1 MPVSDFQEFQERY
14 YKIISQIA
22 VKAIDKGLL
31 LFDDQDSSL
40 DFDVGQGEFDDEL
53 GGLESL
59 REVAI
64 AANIEADIADFKF
77 GLGKPLLE
85 KDETMKIF
93 QYFHDI
99 DNGKKVEIDISRLDI
114 PDISKQEIQAQG
126 FVQAFDNMKKNGKDP
141 VDTVKFQKYYQN
153 VQILSMQ
160 SDLLEVENPELSAN
174 LDRANGIFNNFN
186 RAKEKYDSL
195 ERQEKI
201 FRDSDSD
208 GSVSTNVYS
217 IESML
222 DKADKAYDLQQGLRI
237 KLAEYIALK
246 KTKIF
251 DEHGN
256 FLENAD
262 PLPVSVIFKDTQIT
276 EELGEYLKKSAS
288 KLITDKSDVTIDK
301 IFHALDIDG
310 QNIGVFKKLVD
321 KEKAQIK
328 TPRQRESESRQSSSV
343 ESTVKPTKE
352 QRLNGLKERLARS
365 ILEVA
370 KVSPERITDIMTNP
384 KMADAKA
391 AIMKR
396 AENTLE
402 KLGVNEKDII
412 KIGTTN
418 ALKDVRNEDLQNQI
432 KIQSEELV
440 AQVGRVS
447 SKSIDSQDMRGK
459 ENLHEKY
466 QDKASKLDK
475 GTFNKNVVKALNYE
489 KTKDDRGKG
498 KTFAYNAFYRK
509 PMQLLDALRPKDDKP
524 FFTPAK
530 TAIAGLIAL
539 AVLAPPL
546 GAIVGVALMCKAA
559 KNLLYDESKLQ
570 NWVNDKLFEK
580 PPEKESII
588 NTEALEKVNLKSL
601 TPEKTQSLDKPIIQ
615 EKAPEKTQSLGQT
628 VVKERVSQEG
638 QNLDKLEVP
647 AKSFD
652 RPRAQLQERLD
663 SNPKLRKDVEK
674 VVSTAVKSTQQ
685 REEVLKVT
693 KEIAGKDASGKQRP
707 MDDLDL
713 MSAKSRVANETRK
726 HKGSGIGL

>member
-22 VKAIDKGLL
+22 VKAIDKGSL

-40 DFDVGQGEFDDEL
+40 DFFVGQGEFDDEL
-53 GGLESL
+53 EELESL
-59 REVAI
+59 RKMAI
-64 AANIEADIADFKF
+64 AIDLKTEIKDFKF
-77 GLGKPLLE
+77 ELGNPLLE

-99 DNGKKVEIDISRLDI
+99 DNGEKVEIDISTLDI

-126 FVQAFDNMKKNGKDP
+126 FVQAFDNMKENGKDP

-186 RAKEKYDSL
+186 RVKEKYDSL
-195 ERQEKI
+195 EKQQNI

-208 GSVSTNVYS
+208 GSVSIEVPS

-246 KTKIF
+246 KIKIF

-276 EELGEYLKKSAS
+276 EELGNYLKKSAS

-343 ESTVKPTKE
+343 ESNVKPTKE

-412 KIGTTN
+412 AIGTTN

-432 KIQSEELV
+432 KMQSEELV

-509 PMQLLDALRPKDDKP
+509 PMQLLDALRPKNDKP

-601 TPEKTQSLDKPIIQ
+601 TPEKTQSLDKPVIQ
-615 EKAPEKTQSLGQT
+615 EKAPEKTQTLGQT
-628 VVKERVSQEG
+628 VVKERVSEEG

-652 RPRAQLQERLD
+652 RPRDKLQEMID
-663 SNPKLRKDVEK
+663 SNPKLRKDFEK
-674 VVSTAVKSTQQ
+674 VVSTAVKSSQQ

-693 KEIAGKDASGKQRP
+693 KEIAGKDALGKQRP